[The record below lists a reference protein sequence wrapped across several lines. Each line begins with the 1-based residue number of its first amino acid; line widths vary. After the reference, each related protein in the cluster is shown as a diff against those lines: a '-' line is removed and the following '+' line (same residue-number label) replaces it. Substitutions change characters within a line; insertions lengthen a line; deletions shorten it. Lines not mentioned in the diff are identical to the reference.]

1 MKHAFLACLLLITT
15 LSLFAQEQP
24 KTQALPDAPKINP
37 EKESD
42 IRKLL
47 QISGAGNLGKQI
59 MDNMAT
65 NIKPLLKNSLPPG
78 TYRDQLIALFFQKFQ
93 SKADANVLVELAIPA
108 YDRYLSDEEIKGL
121 IQFYSTPLGQ
131 KAVSVMPKLA
141 DEARQRG
148 EEWGQKMGRQTMQE
162 VLAEHPDLAKQL
174 EAAAAQQVLPK

>member
-1 MKHAFLACLLLITT
+1 MKRALFLCLLLLTFLT
-15 LSLFAQEQP
+15 LFAQEQSKP
-24 KTQALPDAPKINP
+24 QAEPQTPKINP
-37 EKESD
+37 EKEAD

-47 QISGAGNLGKQI
+47 QITGAGNLGKQI
-59 MDNMAT
+59 MDSMGT
-65 NIKPLLKNSLPPG
+65 NLKPLLKNSLPPG
-78 TYRDQLIALFFQKFQ
+78 AYRDQLIELFFQKFQ

-148 EEWGQKMGRQTMQE
+148 EEWGQQMGRQTMQE